1 MYPNPAKEYITI
13 DMEGLDHV
21 VGDNITADILD
32 SQGKLVSQISIAD
45 FTKREINVSR
55 LGNGIYIMRI
65 HQGGNMWTGTFVI
78 EK

>member
-1 MYPNPAKEYITI
+1 
-13 DMEGLDHV
+13 MEGLDHV

-55 LGNGIYIMRI
+55 LGNGLYIMRI